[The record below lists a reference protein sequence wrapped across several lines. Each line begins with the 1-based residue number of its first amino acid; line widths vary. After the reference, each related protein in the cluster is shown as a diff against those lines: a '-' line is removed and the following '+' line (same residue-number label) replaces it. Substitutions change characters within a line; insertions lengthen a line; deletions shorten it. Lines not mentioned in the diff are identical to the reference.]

1 MNVKTVLIQI
11 DCPKILKRANNT
23 PTFQR
28 LTRNPLKI
36 GANKERVNHK
46 QYSDMLRLY
55 PLLGI
60 EVTEI

>member
-36 GANKERVNHK
+36 GANKERVNHNTIQRYVK
-46 QYSDMLRLY
+46 AVSIVRN
-55 PLLGI
+55 
-60 EVTEI
+60 